1 MRNRAKSYEL
11 LAAGCGLRASGHP
24 RRSGM
29 TLIELLI
36 AFAIFTVMIAGM
48 VALMVGTLQGWRSSE
63 RGKDT
68 GERAQRILRQIE
80 RDLRCAHVDD
90 QWIDDPAAGRLRYAQ
105 TLCAPDATGRPQLTL
120 VRAGTQGAAAARQAG
135 QRYNAVD
142 AYLSLTEV
150 HYGMDPQKAGVLLRS
165 EQSFNRFDVKKDR
178 SLFSE
183 KARRSAALASLAAP
197 VDNGVLHLEFQFWS
211 AATKEWT
218 TSKGPTA
225 GGPSLLW
232 DSSRRDLPEFFMT
245 SRMRDVAEAP
255 DFVMPR
261 TVRIVLVLEPLTGS
275 ERGTILTEPL
285 GPGDRQMTVG
295 DGREIPD
302 PPGYVAVGDE
312 RIAYDKKEGSVVRI
326 SRRGGGGGKKA
337 EAVSHAVGER
347 VRYGQTYISDV
358 TIPLARDPR

>member
-1 MRNRAKSYEL
+1 MRSRR
-11 LAAGCGLRASGHP
+11 GLS
-24 RRSGM
+24 
-29 TLIELLI
+29 LIELLI

-68 GERAQRILRQIE
+68 SERAQRVLRQIE
-80 RDLRCAHVDD
+80 RDLRCAHLDD
-90 QWIDDPAAGRLRYAQ
+90 QWIDDPSVGRLRVAQ
-105 TLCAPDATGRPQLTL
+105 LLAAPDASGRPQMTL
-120 VRAGTQGAAAARQAG
+120 VRAGTQGAASTRRAG
-135 QRYNAVD
+135 ARYNPVD
-142 AYLSLTEV
+142 AYVSLTEV
-150 HYGMDPQKAGVLLRS
+150 HYGMDPRKAGMLLRS
-165 EQSFNRFDVKKDR
+165 EQVFDRFDVKKDR

-183 KARRSAALASLAAP
+183 KARKSGAPANLAAP
-197 VDNGVLHLEFQFWS
+197 VDNGVLHLEFLFWS
-211 AATKEWT
+211 ARTQEWS

-245 SRMRDVAEAP
+245 SRLRDVTEAP

-285 GPGDRQMTVG
+285 GPGDRQMTVA

-302 PPGYVAVGDE
+302 PPGYVAVGSE
-312 RIAYDKKEGSVVRI
+312 WIAYDKKEGSVVRI
-326 SRRGGGGGKKA
+326 SRRGGGGGKKG
-337 EAVSHAVGER
+337 EAVAHGVGER

-358 TIPLARDPR
+358 VMPLARDPR

>member
-1 MRNRAKSYEL
+1 MKNRATSYWL
-11 LAAGCGLRASGHP
+11 LAASHP
-24 RRSGM
+24 RRGGM

-48 VALMVGTLQGWRSSE
+48 VALTVGTLQGWRSSE

-68 GERAQRILRQIE
+68 SERAQRILRQIE

-90 QWIDDPAAGRLRYAQ
+90 QWLDDPAMGRLRYAQ
-105 TLCAPDATGRPQLTL
+105 MLCAPDGSGRPQVTL
-120 VRAGTQGAAAARQAG
+120 VRVGAQEAASSRRAGK
-135 QRYNAVD
+135 RYNAID

-150 HYGMDPQKAGVLLRS
+150 HYGMDPQTAGVLLRS
-165 EQSFNRFDVKKDR
+165 EQVFDRFDVKKER

-183 KARRSAALASLAAP
+183 RARRSGAAAGLAAP
-197 VDNGVLHLEFQFWS
+197 VDNGVLHVEFQFWS
-211 AATKEWT
+211 ARTQQWET
-218 TSKGPTA
+218 TKGPTA

-245 SRMRDVAEAP
+245 SRLRDVTEAP

-275 ERGTILTEPL
+275 ERGTLLTEPL
-285 GPGDRQMTVG
+285 GPGDRQMTVA

-302 PPGYVAVGDE
+302 PPGYVAVGSE
-312 RIAYDKKEGSVVRI
+312 WIAYDKKEGSVVRI
-326 SRRGGGGGKKA
+326 GRRGGGGGKKG
-337 EAVSHAVGER
+337 EAVAHGVGER

-358 TIPLARDPR
+358 VIPLARDPR